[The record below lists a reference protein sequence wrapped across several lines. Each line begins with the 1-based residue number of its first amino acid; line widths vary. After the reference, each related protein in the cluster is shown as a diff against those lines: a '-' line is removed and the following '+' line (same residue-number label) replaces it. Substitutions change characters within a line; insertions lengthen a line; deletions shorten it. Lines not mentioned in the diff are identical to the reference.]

1 MVEKLNK
8 DMIDAMKNK
17 DKERL
22 TIIRGIKAELKKKE
36 IDEKIEI
43 NDNTLISVV
52 SHQIKQLKE
61 SIKDFEKGARKDLI
75 EKAEFEISV
84 LEEYLPEPLTKSE
97 VEGIIST
104 AIEELEATT
113 MKDMGKVMSE
123 VKDKINGRFDMS
135 EVSKMIRE
143 KLNK

>member
-8 DMIDAMKNK
+8 DMIEAMKNK

-22 TIIRGIKAELKKKE
+22 TIIRGVKADLKKKE

-52 SHQIKQLKE
+52 SKQIKQLKE
-61 SIKDFEKGARKDLI
+61 SIKDFEKGNRSDLI

-84 LEEYLPEPLTKSE
+84 LEEYLPEALSVDE
-97 VEGIIST
+97 VKEIINK
-104 AIEELEATT
+104 AIVEVNAST
-113 MKDMGKVMSE
+113 MKDMGKVMNE
-123 VKDKINGRFDMS
+123 VKDKINGRFDIS

-143 KLNK
+143 RLS

>member
-8 DMIDAMKNK
+8 DMIEAMKNK

-22 TIIRGIKAELKKKE
+22 TIIRGVKADLKKKE

-52 SHQIKQLKE
+52 SKQIKQLKE
-61 SIKDFEKGARKDLI
+61 GVKDFEKGNRSDLI

-84 LEEYLPEPLTKSE
+84 LEEYLPEALSVDE
-97 VEGIIST
+97 VKEIINK
-104 AIEELEATT
+104 AIVEVNAST
-113 MKDMGKVMSE
+113 MKDMGKVMNK
-123 VKDKINGRFDMS
+123 VKDKINGRFDIS

-143 KLNK
+143 RLS